1 MSVPETVSE
10 AEFNGDVLIN
20 LMEEIQHSGY
30 EWSVNSTVIASL
42 LFVFKHTGQK
52 KTNKQK
58 KQEDW
63 EKYIVW
69 PKIYVVWHLK
79 LADNRPK
86 LLKKLGGRFK
96 SLGFCTRK
104 IGKRP

>member
-1 MSVPETVSE
+1 MPETVSE

-52 KTNKQK
+52 KKTGRLG
-58 KQEDW
+58 
-63 EKYIVW
+63 
-69 PKIYVVWHLK
+69 KIHS
-79 LADNRPK
+79 LAKN
-86 LLKKLGGRFK
+86 LCSLAFK
-96 SLGFCTRK
+96 TC
-104 IGKRP
+104 